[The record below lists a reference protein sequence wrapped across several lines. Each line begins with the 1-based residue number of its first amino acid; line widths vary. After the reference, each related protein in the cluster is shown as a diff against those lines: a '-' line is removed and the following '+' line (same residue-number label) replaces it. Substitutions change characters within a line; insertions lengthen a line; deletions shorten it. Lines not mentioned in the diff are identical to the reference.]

1 MNQFVFSTQQLPQI
15 DQRAQPHQINT
26 LAVLSQ
32 SHQNIID
39 LSKFNTINANSL
51 VLSNS
56 IYLQGTLCNDVVENI
71 FLINTSIS
79 KRQQIEFRCKNLK
92 NLYVERLFKQQ
103 FLNNCREKPKFAVAE
118 IDLNCI
124 LDLMV
129 NLSED

>member
-56 IYLQGTLCNDVVENI
+56 IYLQGTLSNDVVENI
-71 FLINTSIS
+71 FLVNVSIS
-79 KRQQIEFRCKNLK
+79 KR
-92 NLYVERLFKQQ
+92 
-103 FLNNCREKPKFAVAE
+103 
-118 IDLNCI
+118 
-124 LDLMV
+124 
-129 NLSED
+129 